1 MKKMLN
7 ENEEIMDRYFNTET
21 STEEMDVLDP
31 SNDCRHYKVG
41 DKVRV
46 HSGGE
51 GIIRG
56 VMYCILVGEQGPEDA
71 RLVRGEEIGEIIG

>member
-1 MKKMLN
+1 
-7 ENEEIMDRYFNTET
+7 MDRYFNTET